1 MTAGLI
7 KSELKKLADPD
18 KADILQRFFK
28 TGKGEYAHGD
38 VFLGVTVPKQRKI
51 VRKFKGMEMEETLKL
66 LRDKVHEC
74 RFCALLLMIQRY
86 EVGKKEETTESYLSN
101 LDFVNNWDLV
111 DLSAPRI
118 TGDFF
123 FDRKR
128 DELESLLFSND
139 VWRRRVAMVST
150 LGFMRRG
157 DLESVFHYAQNLIKD
172 DHHLIHKA
180 SGWMLREAGK
190 RDERKLKTFLR
201 KNAVEMPRTMLRY
214 AIERFEEKERGSFLN
229 LRTGRVTVKSKGR
242 C

>member
-1 MTAGLI
+1 MIVISPMTADLI
-7 KSELKKLADPD
+7 KSELKKLADPV
-18 KADILQRFFK
+18 KANILQRFFK
-28 TGKGEYAHGD
+28 TGEGEYAHGD
-38 VFLGVTVPKQRKI
+38 VFLGVTVPKQRKLI
-51 VRKFKGMEMEETLKL
+51 RKAKGIETGEIIKL
-66 LRDKVHEC
+66 LKDEVHEC

-86 EVGKKEETTESYLSN
+86 ETGEREETAGSYLSN

-128 DELESLLFSND
+128 DELEALLSSED

-157 DLESVFHYAQNLIKD
+157 DIESVFRYAQKLMKD

-190 RDERKLKTFLR
+190 RDERKLKIFLC
-201 KNAVEMPRTMLRY
+201 KNAAEMPRTMLRY
-214 AIERFEEKERGSFLN
+214 AIERLEEKERGSFLN
-229 LRTGRVTVKSKGR
+229 L
-242 C
+242 